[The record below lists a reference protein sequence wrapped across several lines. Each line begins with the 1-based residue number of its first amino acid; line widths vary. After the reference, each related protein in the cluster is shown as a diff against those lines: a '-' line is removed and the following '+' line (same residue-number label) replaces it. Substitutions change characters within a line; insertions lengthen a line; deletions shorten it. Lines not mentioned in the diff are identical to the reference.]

1 MRPLEIA
8 ILALNLVAIAGP
20 LIAFR
25 PNARGWAY
33 VPAVNVGL
41 VILHLVVE
49 RYRWQMVP
57 AYALTGVVFL
67 LTLPRLRRPAPPAA
81 PGRVRAL
88 LVGAVGV
95 PAVVVAAAAPVLFPV
110 LRFPTPTGP
119 YKVGTVSYDL
129 LDPSRA
135 ETYTPAPDDK
145 REIMVQVWYPASP
158 APGARTGPWLDRL
171 DLTGPIIA
179 RYINLPSFALDHAGL
194 VRTNSYPDAPVSEGQ
209 ARYPVVVYSHGWNG
223 FRAVNTNQME
233 ALASHGY
240 IAVSIDHTYG
250 AMFTVFPDGRV
261 ALNNPDAL
269 PDNAPPDEYQK
280 DSETVEATYAAD
292 IRFVLDQL
300 EQWNA
305 GSGDGRFAG
314 RLDMTR
320 VGLFGHSTGGGA
332 VVLACSL
339 DPRCTA
345 GLGMDAWVV
354 PIPASVVP
362 GPIAQSFMF
371 MRSEVW
377 ATDKN
382 KARLDVL
389 YNVLTGSAYRLTIKG
404 TGHYDFT
411 LLPLLTPLAPYL
423 KLKGPLE
430 GNRAIQIVTDYMLA
444 FFDKHLKGLA
454 EPLLD
459 GPSPAYPEVIFDSR
473 QP

>member
-158 APGARTGPWLDRL
+158 APGTHTGPWLDRL

-179 RYINLPSFALDHAGL
+179 RYINLPSFALAHAGL
-194 VRTNSYPDAPVSEGQ
+194 VRTNSYPDAPVSEGE

-292 IRFVLDQL
+292 IRFV
-300 EQWNA
+300 
-305 GSGDGRFAG
+305 
-314 RLDMTR
+314 
-320 VGLFGHSTGGGA
+320 
-332 VVLACSL
+332 
-339 DPRCTA
+339 
-345 GLGMDAWVV
+345 
-354 PIPASVVP
+354 
-362 GPIAQSFMF
+362 
-371 MRSEVW
+371 
-377 ATDKN
+377 
-382 KARLDVL
+382 
-389 YNVLTGSAYRLTIKG
+389 
-404 TGHYDFT
+404 
-411 LLPLLTPLAPYL
+411 
-423 KLKGPLE
+423 
-430 GNRAIQIVTDYMLA
+430 
-444 FFDKHLKGLA
+444 
-454 EPLLD
+454 
-459 GPSPAYPEVIFDSR
+459 
-473 QP
+473 